1 MIGRLIAATA
11 ALMLTACPKPAPPAA
26 PAPGPAPA
34 PAATAPATP
43 PAPAPDLAKRYLDW
57 VALANAGDWA
67 GLRRQLTEESTVT
80 PASSGM
86 VLQGPDNIIEFYKSF
101 SVGFGD
107 LTTTPILVLV
117 RPGQV
122 AAVALT
128 RGTNDVAIGGHPP
141 TGKRTSFLGL
151 TVIDYD
157 ATGHMIRG
165 TAYADNLNFM
175 GQLGLWSGDTRPV
188 DESTHDAPEIVH
200 AGAHPDDAPGVAL
213 ARRFAARINAH
224 DAPGLL
230 ALYTPDAVVD
240 DTHLAAPVATPAA
253 IAHHFQEMFVA
264 FPDLSIDDLAA
275 WGAGDYVVATFH
287 LRGTN
292 GGNYA
297 RLGANATM
305 RQIDLEAAMVMR
317 VRGETIAEQQIF
329 VDGMAMGMQLGVLAD
344 PGDAAPPDA
353 KP

>member
-1 MIGRLIAATA
+1 MIGRLLAAAA

-34 PAATAPATP
+34 PTATAAAAP
-43 PAPAPDLAKRYLDW
+43 PAPAVDLAKRYLDW
-57 VALANAGDWA
+57 VARANAGDWA
-67 GLRRQLTEESTVT
+67 GLRAQLTEESTIT

-101 SVGFGD
+101 SVGFAD
-107 LTTTPILVLV
+107 LTTTPILILV

-128 RGTNDVAIGGHPP
+128 RGTNDVAIGGRPA

-157 ATGHMIRG
+157 TAGHMLRG

-175 GQLGLWSGDTRPV
+175 GQLGLWSGDARPV
-188 DESTHDAPEIVH
+188 DESTPDGPEIVR
-200 AGAHPDDAPGVAL
+200 ADAHPDATPGVAL
-213 ARRFAARINAH
+213 ARRFAARIDAH

-240 DTHLAAPVATPAA
+240 DTHLAAPIATPAA

-264 FPDLSIDDLAA
+264 FPDLSIDDLSA
-275 WGAGDYVVATFH
+275 WGAGDYAVATFH

-297 RLGANATM
+297 RLGASGTM
-305 RQIDLEAAMVMR
+305 RQIDLEAAMVLR
-317 VRGETIAEQQIF
+317 VRGDAIAQQQIF
-329 VDGMAMGMQLGVLAD
+329 VNGMAMGMQLGVLAD
-344 PGDAAPPDA
+344 PGDAPPPDS

>member
-1 MIGRLIAATA
+1 MTARLLAALA
-11 ALMLTACPKPAPPAA
+11 ALMLTACAKPGPPAA
-26 PAPGPAPA
+26 PAPAPAPA
-34 PAATAPATP
+34 PVATDPARP
-43 PAPAPDLAKRYLDW
+43 PAPDLARRYLDW
-57 VALANAGDWA
+57 VTRANAGDWA
-67 GLRRQLTEESTVT
+67 GLRAQLTEESTVT

-86 VLQGPDNIIEFYKSF
+86 VLHGPDNIIEFYKSF
-101 SVGFGD
+101 AVGFGD

-128 RGTNDVAIGGHPP
+128 RGTNDVAIGAHPA

-151 TVIDYD
+151 TVVDYD
-157 ATGHMIRG
+157 AQGHLVRG
-165 TAYADNLNFM
+165 TAYADNLNYM

-188 DESTHDAPEIVH
+188 DESTLDAPAIVR
-200 AGAHPDDAPGVAL
+200 AGPHPDAAAGVAL
-213 ARRFAARINAH
+213 ARRFAARIDAH
-224 DAPGLL
+224 DAPGLMK
-230 ALYTPDAVVD
+230 LYTPDAVVD
-240 DTHLAAPVATPAA
+240 DTHLAAPIATPAA

-275 WGAGDYVVATFH
+275 WGAGDYAVATFH

-292 GGNYA
+292 GGTYA
-297 RLGANATM
+297 RLGASGTM
-305 RQIDLEAAMVMR
+305 RQIDLEAAMVLR
-317 VRGETIAEQQIF
+317 VRGDAIAEQQIF

-344 PGDAAPPDA
+344 PGDAPVPES